1 MEKPFPAYEGEEAY
15 FFVSYAHEDA
25 ELVYPEMSWI
35 YDAGFNLWYDDGIH
49 VGSVWR
55 RALADSLSSAVGLIF
70 FATARSIVSNNCL
83 KEINFALD
91 EDKPFFVVQL
101 DDSSLPAELRL
112 SLSDR
117 QALLR
122 SEFDEATYRSRLE
135 SAFSTVAAPKVREA
149 VGPALDDAPSRATQL
164 PSIAV
169 VPFATRAGDDDLAF
183 WAEGVTEELARLLSQ
198 RYFRVVTADAADA
211 RVSARDVGERL
222 GVRYA
227 ISGSVR
233 KGGERLRVTV
243 KLEETSEG
251 HQLWGRRFDETF
263 EDELVLQD
271 ELSAGMA
278 VEVSEAV
285 IDYEIARARGQSAES
300 LDAWSLVVRANSII
314 IEDAKSRDEKLGLLR
329 RAVALDPDLAAAH
342 AELAGWLVLSIIT
355 LFSRDAEADSA
366 EALTHADEALKLAPS
381 SATVLAS
388 CCFTHRILGDESL
401 AMKIAERAMAISG
414 TSNLYGPRYIP
425 NGLFGCLIQNG
436 RAAEAIARG
445 EKDRRPDAREMH
457 TAYAV
462 EGRFEEALDWA
473 RKHVAA
479 QPELYLAWVGVANA
493 LGHLGRIDEG
503 REALQRA
510 KTLVPTFTVDLY
522 EKGLRLSW
530 RDSENIVRPLVDG
543 LRKLEAD

>member
-1 MEKPFPAYEGEEAY
+1 MDKPFPAYEGEEAY
-15 FFVSYAHEDA
+15 FFVSYAHADA

-149 VGPALDDAPSRATQL
+149 VGPALDDASSRATQL

-198 RYFRVVTADAADA
+198 RYFRVVTADAGANARELAD
-211 RVSARDVGERL
+211 RL

-227 ISGSVR
+227 LSGSVR
-233 KGGERLRVTV
+233 KGGERLRVTA
-243 KLEETSEG
+243 KLEETGEG
-251 HQLWGRRFDETF
+251 GQLWGQRYDETF
-263 EDELVLQD
+263 DDELRVQD
-271 ELSAGMA
+271 ELSDGIA
-278 VEVSEAV
+278 VSVSEAV
-285 IDYEIARARGQSAES
+285 FDHEIARARGQSTEA
-300 LDAWSLVVRANSII
+300 LDAWALVVRSAAILI
-314 IEDAKSRDEKLGLLR
+314 VDAKSRNEKFELLR
-329 RAVALDPDLAAAH
+329 RALALDPDLAATH
-342 AELAGWLVLSIIT
+342 AELAAWLTASIVT
-355 LFSRDAEADSA
+355 LFSRDPEADA
-366 EALTHADEALKLAPS
+366 VEALRHADEAMKLAPN
-381 SATVLAS
+381 SATALACAS
-388 CCFTHRILGDESL
+388 FAHRVLGDHAL
-401 AMKIAERAMAISG
+401 ALQIAERAASIAG
-414 TSNLYGPRYIP
+414 TSNLYGPRYIQS
-425 NGLFGCLIQNG
+425 GLYPCLIQTG
-436 RAAEAIARG
+436 RAAEVIELG
-445 EKDRRPDAREMH
+445 EKDRVPDSRAIAV
-457 TAYAV
+457 AYVV
-462 EGRFEEALDWA
+462 EGRFEDALEWTRQA
-473 RKHVAA
+473 VAT
-479 QPELYLAWVGVANA
+479 QPDNFLAWVELANV
-493 LGHLGRIDEG
+493 LGSLDCVEEG
-503 REALQRA
+503 RQALRRA
-510 KTLVPTFTVDLY
+510 VALVPTFTVDLY
-522 EKGLRLSW
+522 EKGSRLTW
-530 RDSENIVRPLVDG
+530 RDKAEIVRPMVDG

>member
-1 MEKPFPAYEGEEAY
+1 MDRPFPAYEGEEAY
-15 FFVSYAHEDA
+15 FFVSYAHADA

-198 RYFRVVTADAADA
+198 RYFRVVTADAGANARELAD
-211 RVSARDVGERL
+211 RL

-227 ISGSVR
+227 LSGSVR
-233 KGGERLRVTV
+233 KGGERLRVTA
-243 KLEETSEG
+243 KLEETGEG
-251 HQLWGRRFDETF
+251 GQLWGQRYDETF
-263 EDELVLQD
+263 EDELTLQD
-271 ELSAGMA
+271 ELAANMA

-285 IDYEIARARGQSAES
+285 IDYEIGRARGQSAES
-300 LDAWSLVVRANSII
+300 LDAWSLVVRSMAVI

-329 RAVALDPDLAAAH
+329 RAVALDPDLSAAH
-342 AELAGWLVLSIIT
+342 AELAAWLTISIIT
-355 LFSRDAEADSA
+355 LFSRDAEADA
-366 EALTHADEALKLAPS
+366 VEALRHADEALKLAPS

-414 TSNLYGPRYIP
+414 TSSLYGPRYIP
-425 NGLFGCLIQNG
+425 NGLYNCLIQSD
-436 RAAEAIARG
+436 RAAEVIAHG
-445 EKDRRPDAREMH
+445 QKERRPDPRDMC
-457 TAYAV
+457 TACAV
-462 EGRFEEALDWA
+462 EGRLEEALEWA
-473 RKHVAA
+473 RKFVAA
-479 QPELYLAWVGVANA
+479 QPENYLAWISVANL
-493 LGHLGRIDEG
+493 LGQLGRIDDG

-510 KTLVPTFTVDLY
+510 KALVTTFTVELY
-522 EKGLRLSW
+522 EKGSRLSW
-530 RDSENIVRPLVDG
+530 RDRESIVRPLVDG